1 MIDLA
6 DEVAYNTADL
16 DDAFEAGLLSPE
28 QIAASVPVYA
38 EILDTV
44 ETQFPGATDRERFL
58 ESIRHLLD
66 GLASGLIE
74 GTVSA
79 VRAAGLE
86 DFESVRLHPVR
97 VARFSPEA
105 MKTSAEIKRCLFGKV
120 YSTAA
125 LDADRKESGERLTRM
140 FGYLMLNPEL
150 VPGAL
155 DGAKPLHRAVCDFIA
170 GMTDRY
176 FFRVYDELFGV

>member
-1 MIDLA
+1 
-6 DEVAYNTADL
+6 
-16 DDAFEAGLLSPE
+16 
-28 QIAASVPVYA
+28 VPAYA

-44 ETQFPGATDRERFL
+44 ETQFPGAMERERFL

-74 GTVSA
+74 GTVAA
-79 VRAAGLE
+79 VRAAGLTN
-86 DFESVRLHPVR
+86 FESVRAHPVR
-97 VARFSPEA
+97 VARFSAEA
-105 MKTSAEIKRCLFGKV
+105 MKTSAEIKRCLFANV

-125 LDADRKESGERLTRM
+125 LEADRKESGERLTRM
-140 FGYLMLNPEL
+140 FGYLMLHPDL

-155 DGAKPLHRAVCDFIA
+155 DGAKPFHRAVCDFIA

-176 FFRVYDELFGV
+176 FFRVYAQLFSEPRT